1 MDTIDVNTAKYNDLL
16 HFAKETLALDVPKNI
31 DKPALKE
38 LVAQHLG
45 TKVAA
50 EGAAPAAE
58 SAVVAKNLRS
68 QRAEPKVRIRIFEH
82 PDHPKRIPVC
92 VNGVRYTIKQGVYVD
107 VPESVVEVLRNA
119 RMTKIVQHDDE
130 RGRPVNTTREGLQFP
145 FEIVSPGAQPVT

>member
-1 MDTIDVNTAKYNDLL
+1 MSTIDVNTAKYNDLL

-50 EGAAPAAE
+50 EGAPPAE
-58 SAVVAKNLRS
+58 EGAVIAKNLRS
-68 QRAEPKVRIRIFEH
+68 LQKQPKVRIRIFEH

-92 VNGVRYTIKQGVYVD
+92 VNGVRFTIKPGVYVD
-107 VPESVVEVLRNA
+107 VPEAVVEVLRNA
-119 RMTKIVQHDDE
+119 RQTKIVQHDDE
-130 RGRPVNTTREGLQFP
+130 RGHPVNSAREGLQFP
-145 FEIVSPGAQPVT
+145 FEIVTPGAQPVT